1 MELSKAIV
9 LTITALCVA
18 VNEEVIFRGAI
29 VKGLLRFGA
38 NVTIFVPAVF
48 FGLIHLGNLL
58 GGGDLVFGIYQTLW
72 AIAGGIALTALRLRN
87 GSIYPA
93 ILFHFI
99 LDITEYF
106 STGENGVHQTGFSIN
121 SLTIFLI
128 LNVLFAIYAYIAFK
142 KSKYNVINSDVSIN
156 RGIANLLTK
165 IYAKTFMF
173 TEKLLKKLVF
183 EAYFT

>member
-1 MELSKAIV
+1 M
-9 LTITALCVA
+9 
-18 VNEEVIFRGAI
+18 
-29 VKGLLRFGA
+29 
-38 NVTIFVPAVF
+38 
-48 FGLIHLGNLL
+48 
-58 GGGDLVFGIYQTLW
+58 VFGIYQTLW